1 MGLPLKPP
9 PLKSRVHIIGAG
21 LAGLAAAVR
30 VAEAGVAVTLYEA
43 APRAGGRCRSY
54 HDPQLGCV
62 IDNGNH
68 LMLSGNHAIMAY
80 LKSIGAADRLAG
92 PRNAAFPFVD
102 AATGARW
109 SLRPGPGVIPW
120 WLFDPAR
127 RVPQTSVW
135 QYLSVARVMRANDR
149 ETMSA
154 CVGDSGNLYRNF
166 WEPLTVAVLNTA
178 PGEAAA
184 GLMRPVLRETF
195 LKGAEA
201 CRPLVARDSLAAALV
216 DPAVETLTTAGAAIR
231 FGTRIKTVIESG
243 RVATLDADGETI
255 PLADADKVILA
266 VPPWVAETV
275 LPGLKVP
282 PPGEPIVNVHYRLP
296 RAVVSAGD
304 VRIVGV
310 VGGVAQWVFARGD
323 IASVT
328 ISAAADM
335 NDTPAD
341 DIARRCWPDV
351 ALALELGDMPLPVAR
366 VVKERRATFAQT
378 PDALSLRPGCRTT
391 TANLFLAGDWTATG
405 LPATIEGAVR
415 SGFTAAADVL
425 RGAVETT
432 RAA

>member
-1 MGLPLKPP
+1 MGPPLKP
-9 PLKSRVHIIGAG
+9 KIHIVGAG

-30 VAEAGVAVTLYEA
+30 VIQAGVPLALYEA

-68 LMLSGNHAIMAY
+68 LMLSGNHAIMDY
-80 LKSIGAADRLAG
+80 LKAIGAADRLAG
-92 PRNAAFPFVD
+92 PRSAAFPFVD
-102 AATGARW
+102 AVSGARW
-109 SLRPGPGVIPW
+109 SLRPGTGVIPW
-120 WLFDPAR
+120 WLLDPAR
-127 RVPQTSVW
+127 RVPQTSIW

-149 ETMSA
+149 DTMSA
-154 CVGDSGNLYRNF
+154 CVGQSGNLYRAF

-195 LKGAEA
+195 LKGASA
-201 CRPLVARDSLAAALV
+201 CRPLVARDSLAATLV
-216 DPAVETLTTAGAAIR
+216 DPAVETLTKAGAAIR
-231 FGTRIKTVIESG
+231 FATRIKTLRVENG
-243 RVATLDADGETI
+243 RVAALESDGEAI
-255 PLADADKVILA
+255 PLADGDRVILA

-296 RAVVSAGD
+296 RAVANAGE
-304 VRIVGV
+304 VHIVGV

-323 IASVT
+323 VASVT

-335 NDTPAD
+335 NDTPAE

-351 ALALELGDMPLPVAR
+351 ALALELGDMPQPAYR

-378 PDALSLRPGCRTT
+378 PDALSLRPICRTA

-415 SGFTAAADVL
+415 SGFTAAAEAL
-425 RGAVETT
+425 SGAVETT

>member
-1 MGLPLKPP
+1 MGH
-9 PLKSRVHIIGAG
+9 VHIVGAG

-30 VAEAGVAVTLYEA
+30 LSQSGVQRTLYEA

-68 LMLSGNHAIMAY
+68 LMLSGNRAIMAY
-80 LKSIGAADRLAG
+80 LKAIGASDRLAG
-92 PRNAAFPFVD
+92 PNSAAFPFVD
-102 AATGARW
+102 VATGARW
-109 SLRPGPGVIPW
+109 SLRPGAGVIPW
-120 WLFDPAR
+120 WLLDPAR

-149 ETMSA
+149 DTMSA
-154 CVGDSGNLYRNF
+154 CVGDSGNLYRAF

-195 LKGAEA
+195 LKGADA
-201 CRPLVARDSLAAALV
+201 CRPLVARDSLAATLV
-216 DPAVETLTTAGAAIR
+216 DPAVETLTKAGAVFR
-231 FGTRIKTVIESG
+231 FATRIKTLRIEHS
-243 RVATLDADGETI
+243 RVVALESDGETI
-255 PLADADKVILA
+255 PLADGDTVILA

-296 RAVVSAGD
+296 RAVVGAGD

-323 IASVT
+323 VASVT

-335 NDTPAD
+335 NDTPAE
-341 DIARRCWPDV
+341 DIAQRCWPDV
-351 ALALELGDMPLPVAR
+351 ALALELGDMPLPAAR

-378 PDALSLRPGCRTT
+378 PDALRLRPGCRTA
-391 TANLFLAGDWTATG
+391 TANLFLAGDWTDTG

-415 SGFTAAADVL
+415 SGFTASAEVL
-425 RGAVETT
+425 RGAAETT